1 MANRNLPQVEMRWL
15 HKSLRG
21 RFRVDVALFQAQ
33 PFNAERK
40 DCGYRSCSLGAQN
53 AMAQRAVQ
61 IALDPVETGQ
71 IGARDA
77 ARNPSLNPG
86 GEACEQGGS

>member
-1 MANRNLPQVEMRWL
+1 MANRNRLYGGQRQL

-21 RFRVDVALFQAQ
+21 RFRVDDALFRAQ

-40 DCGYRSCSLGAQN
+40 DCGGRSCSLGAQN